1 MGLSYI
7 WFSQINRG
15 IFPSCVHL
23 SNIQVSYWAVSYL
36 IIEHFN
42 VICQHRGLWVKV
54 PPFSTLY
61 FAISDWFSSSSDDK
75 PSWCPTMSFISRARL
90 LRDLKSKIAFNLR
103 LCWGVWQNMSQIQTK
118 FSALYI
124 HYFYLRASLSAVRLC
139 FSTASGE
146 VRSTFAVPEN
156 MTINISFQYQSGQSC
171 SLQLCNVKLLI
182 PNFKDNIVFH
192 QVKTNIHVQ
201 VITVKFHN

>member
-90 LRDLKSKIAFNLR
+90 LRDLKSKIPLIYVFA
-103 LCWGVWQNMSQIQTK
+103 GVFDKIWVK
-118 FSALYI
+118 FRRSFQLYI
-124 HYFYLRASLSAVRLC
+124 FIIFTCELPSQLSVSVSRQLRVKSGRHLQYLKIWPL
-139 FSTASGE
+139 
-146 VRSTFAVPEN
+146 TFHSN
-156 MTINISFQYQSGQSC
+156 INQA
-171 SLQLCNVKLLI
+171 N
-182 PNFKDNIVFH
+182 
-192 QVKTNIHVQ
+192 HVLY
-201 VITVKFHN
+201 NCAMLNC

>member
-90 LRDLKSKIAFNLR
+90 LRDLKSKIPFNLH

-118 FSALYI
+118 FPAFLPASFPLSCPSLFLDSFGWSQVYI
-124 HYFYLRASLSAVRLC
+124 C
-139 FSTASGE
+139 STW
-146 VRSTFAVPEN
+146 
-156 MTINISFQYQSGQSC
+156 
-171 SLQLCNVKLLI
+171 
-182 PNFKDNIVFH
+182 
-192 QVKTNIHVQ
+192 
-201 VITVKFHN
+201 KFDH

>member
-15 IFPSCVHL
+15 IFPSYVHL
-23 SNIQVSYWAVSYL
+23 SNIEVSYWAVSYL

-90 LRDLKSKIAFNLR
+90 LRDLKNKNPFNVC
-103 LCWGVWQNMSQIQTK
+103 LCCGVWQITSQLQTP
-118 FSALYI
+118 FS
-124 HYFYLRASLSAVRLC
+124 SLSSLFLPASFPLSCPSLFLDSLGWCQVYIC
-139 FSTASGE
+139 STW
-146 VRSTFAVPEN
+146 
-156 MTINISFQYQSGQSC
+156 
-171 SLQLCNVKLLI
+171 
-182 PNFKDNIVFH
+182 
-192 QVKTNIHVQ
+192 
-201 VITVKFHN
+201 KFVH

>member
-42 VICQHRGLWVKV
+42 VICQHRGLLVKV

-90 LRDLKSKIAFNLR
+90 LRDLKSKIPFNLH
-103 LCWGVWQNMSQIQTK
+103 LCWGVWQNMSQIQTN
-118 FSALYI
+118 FPALCL

-156 MTINISFQYQSGQSC
+156 LTINISFQYQSGQSY
-171 SLQLCNVKLLI
+171 
-182 PNFKDNIVFH
+182 F
-192 QVKTNIHVQ
+192 
-201 VITVKFHN
+201 

>member
-1 MGLSYI
+1 M

-90 LRDLKSKIAFNLR
+90 LRDLKSKIPFNLR
-103 LCWGVWQNMSQIQTK
+103 LCWGVWQNMSQIQTN
-118 FSALYI
+118 FQLYVFI
-124 HYFYLRASLSAVRLC
+124 IFTCELPSQLSVSVSRQLRVKSGRHLQYLKIWPLTFHSNINQANHVFYNCAMLNC
-139 FSTASGE
+139 
-146 VRSTFAVPEN
+146 
-156 MTINISFQYQSGQSC
+156 
-171 SLQLCNVKLLI
+171 
-182 PNFKDNIVFH
+182 
-192 QVKTNIHVQ
+192 
-201 VITVKFHN
+201 

>member
-90 LRDLKSKIAFNLR
+90 LRDLKSKIPFNLH
-103 LCWGVWQNMSQIQTK
+103 LCWGVWQNSDQVSSFMSSLFLPASFPLSCPSLFLDSFGWSQVYICSTWK
-118 FSALYI
+118 FD
-124 HYFYLRASLSAVRLC
+124 H
-139 FSTASGE
+139 
-146 VRSTFAVPEN
+146 
-156 MTINISFQYQSGQSC
+156 
-171 SLQLCNVKLLI
+171 
-182 PNFKDNIVFH
+182 
-192 QVKTNIHVQ
+192 
-201 VITVKFHN
+201 

>member
-90 LRDLKSKIAFNLR
+90 LRDLKSKIPFNLH
-103 LCWGVWQNMSQIQTK
+103 LLLGCLTKYESNSDQFSSFMSSLFLPASFPLSCPSLFLDSFGWSQVYICSTWK
-118 FSALYI
+118 FD
-124 HYFYLRASLSAVRLC
+124 H
-139 FSTASGE
+139 
-146 VRSTFAVPEN
+146 
-156 MTINISFQYQSGQSC
+156 
-171 SLQLCNVKLLI
+171 
-182 PNFKDNIVFH
+182 
-192 QVKTNIHVQ
+192 
-201 VITVKFHN
+201 